1 MILLHIIRIMSTI
14 ILTNFSSNSI
24 KMNYISK
31 TKYLKYTR
39 TMLLIIDI
47 SLANRQKIG
56 LYMGDSS
63 LLDRN
68 EVVLNFPFKDMIMRP
83 WHN

>member
-1 MILLHIIRIMSTI
+1 
-14 ILTNFSSNSI
+14 
-24 KMNYISK
+24 MNYISK

-56 LYMGDSS
+56 LYIYFTLILPEYDYNKKKSMLPYLVYDYAP
-63 LLDRN
+63 LA
-68 EVVLNFPFKDMIMRP
+68 
-83 WHN
+83 